1 MPTVRII
8 PHPSVSFSMYMV
20 SVRPPDCKPFLPA
33 RGKNLPDRGACAGGG
48 NVLNYGKLWLPWEVR
63 SVQLSQFIA
72 GLSPVSAIIL
82 AVALML
88 FSGFLMTRLTK
99 LLRLP
104 NVTAYI
110 VAGILIGPYV
120 PESRAR
126 SAIID
131 GTDFSVRYRAGVH
144 RLLHRRVF
152 QALRAE
158 EERPEGRVDHSFGGR
173 AGLGVRVRSDV
184 FRSADSIWR
193 FPSSSRRSPRLRLRP
208 PP

>member
-1 MPTVRII
+1 
-8 PHPSVSFSMYMV
+8 MYMV

-33 RGKNLPDRGACAGGG
+33 RGKNLTDRGACTGGE
-48 NVLNYGKLWLPWEVR
+48 NMIDYGKLWLPWEVR

-110 VAGILIGPYV
+110 LAGILIGP
-120 PESRAR
+120 
-126 SAIID
+126 
-131 GTDFSVRYRAGVH
+131 
-144 RLLHRRVF
+144 
-152 QALRAE
+152 
-158 EERPEGRVDHSFGGR
+158 
-173 AGLGVRVRSDV
+173 
-184 FRSADSIWR
+184 
-193 FPSSSRRSPRLRLRP
+193 
-208 PP
+208 